1 MNSIWS
7 DEKVTVL
14 RRLAKEGK
22 SNKEIATELE
32 LPIAKIY
39 AKRSQ
44 LGITIDKVAAAK
56 SNGNEEIQDKVS
68 RNIEYRRKKEFIRK
82 LRGTVIAC
90 GRNVESLEL
99 SSSGNFV
106 TIRFTGGSVKRV
118 NIEAD
123 SFKAIVLDVVG
134 AIG

>member
-1 MNSIWS
+1 MYSIWT

-14 RRLAKEGK
+14 RKLAEEGK

-56 SNGNEEIQDKVS
+56 SNGDEKVS
-68 RNIEYRRKKEFIRK
+68 RNIEFRRKKEFIRK

-123 SFKAIVLDVVG
+123 SYKAIVLDVVG